1 VNSEFPPRKWAE
13 VLLFIERALQLSSK
27 REKREK
33 TTPPDCIMP
42 PRILRAF
49 DLPN

>member
-1 VNSEFPPRKWAE
+1 VNSEFPLRKWAE

-33 TTPPDCIMP
+33 TTPSRLHHTASHLASI
-42 PRILRAF
+42 
-49 DLPN
+49 